1 MAKKFKFRVE
11 SILKMREHTE
21 QRALR
26 TMADA
31 SGKVAEIENRIRDMR
46 ARVADQNR
54 LVREGV
60 LTGSVNVQ
68 YMSLYR
74 RHVMALNRR
83 MIELGRDLHE
93 AAVELANRRAEA
105 VEAVKQRKVLT
116 KLKDRQHAKYMKA
129 LQRDEL
135 RQTDDMTLMRIGHQ
149 RTDGWN

>member
-1 MAKKFKFRVE
+1 
-11 SILKMREHTE
+11 MREHTE

-60 LTGSVNVQ
+60 LTGAVNVQ

-74 RHVMALNRR
+74 RHMMALNRR
-83 MIELGRDLHE
+83 MIELGRDLHA

-105 VEAVKQRKVLT
+105 LEAVKQRKVLT
-116 KLKDRQHAKYMKA
+116 KLKDRQHAKYMKE
-129 LQRDEL
+129 LERDEL

>member
-11 SILKMREHTE
+11 SVLKMREQAE

-26 TMADA
+26 AMADA

-105 VEAVKQRKVLT
+105 LEAVKQRKVLT
-116 KLKDRQHAKYMKA
+116 KLKDRQLAKYMKE
-129 LQRDEL
+129 LERDEL